1 MIRAEDLRAAY
12 GKTQVL
18 HGVSAE
24 FRPGELW
31 GVIGPNGSG
40 KTTLLR
46 LLARLARPAGG
57 TLTLEGVAYDRWP
70 RRAFAQ
76 KVALLPQQQDAP
88 AVTVRELAA
97 YGRYPYQTFGYGPSA
112 ADREAVERALLRA
125 GAAELADR
133 DVRTLSGGQRQRAR
147 LAMTLAQDAQVLL
160 LDEPTTWLDPGGQF
174 AVMELLRELAGEGR
188 CVVAV
193 LHDLNLALSCCGRLA
208 VLEAGRLRGVGEPA
222 ALAERGLLDAVFGV
236 RCVPSGEGWLLLPER
251 KR

>member
-18 HGVSAE
+18 HGISAE

-40 KTTLLR
+40 KTNQVVQAEKLPV
-46 LLARLARPAGG
+46 LARLARPAGG

-147 LAMTLAQDAQVLL
+147 LAMALAQDAQVLL

-174 AVMELLRELAGEGR
+174 AVMELLRELAAR
-188 CVVAV
+188 Q
-193 LHDLNLALSCCGRLA
+193 S
-208 VLEAGRLRGVGEPA
+208 
-222 ALAERGLLDAVFGV
+222 
-236 RCVPSGEGWLLLPER
+236 PSFCL
-251 KR
+251 

>member
-57 TLTLEGVAYDRWP
+57 TLTLEGLAYDRWS

-76 KVALLPQQQDAP
+76 
-88 AVTVRELAA
+88 
-97 YGRYPYQTFGYGPSA
+97 
-112 ADREAVERALLRA
+112 
-125 GAAELADR
+125 
-133 DVRTLSGGQRQRAR
+133 
-147 LAMTLAQDAQVLL
+147 
-160 LDEPTTWLDPGGQF
+160 
-174 AVMELLRELAGEGR
+174 
-188 CVVAV
+188 
-193 LHDLNLALSCCGRLA
+193 
-208 VLEAGRLRGVGEPA
+208 
-222 ALAERGLLDAVFGV
+222 
-236 RCVPSGEGWLLLPER
+236 
-251 KR
+251 

>member
-1 MIRAEDLRAAY
+1 M
-12 GKTQVL
+12 
-18 HGVSAE
+18 
-24 FRPGELW
+24 
-31 GVIGPNGSG
+31 
-40 KTTLLR
+40 
-46 LLARLARPAGG
+46 
-57 TLTLEGVAYDRWP
+57 
-70 RRAFAQ
+70 
-76 KVALLPQQQDAP
+76 ALLPQQQDAP

-147 LAMTLAQDAQVLL
+147 LAMVLAQDARVLL

-222 ALAERGLLDAVFGV
+222 ALAEQGLLDEVFGV
-236 RCVPSGEGWLLLPER
+236 RCVPSGEGWLLLPDR